1 LYFTFSNLV
10 PEPPEAGVG
19 LAWLSLSQ
27 AASGDAATYSGRLYN
42 EARALYDSAMINWEA
57 ENRRFIFFRDYDRVA
72 AFAELS
78 TKKSEQALENSK
90 SNASSL
96 EIKIRQKIDS
106 LNNLVTQINRV
117 FKAYPLTGE
126 IWNGISKGRMLLK
139 ESEIAYGKGQYLQ
152 ANKKIT
158 DSEYLLTA
166 SFEKASL
173 DLKEYFNNYPLW
185 QIWVNKTI
193 KESRQNQ
200 SCSIIID
207 KYSRKCIVYLSGV
220 RKYEYKVELSTNWV
234 GDKLEKGDKA
244 TPEGMYRITKKFK
257 SNKTK
262 YYKALLIDYPNE
274 TDKAEFKKAIARG
287 TLSRNAKIGSLI
299 EIHGNGGKGVDWTEG
314 CIALVDSEMDVVFKV
329 VKEGTPVT
337 IVGSMVDLKQVLD

>member
-1 LYFTFSNLV
+1 MRIKRAGKYVIGIVLFLILIPLCILLLASLV

-19 LAWLSLSQ
+19 LARLSLSQ

-117 FKAYPLTGE
+117 FKAYPLPGE

-166 SFEKASL
+166 AYEKASS
-173 DLKEYFNNYPLW
+173 
-185 QIWVNKTI
+185 IWKNILTI
-193 KESRQNQ
+193 
-200 SCSIIID
+200 
-207 KYSRKCIVYLSGV
+207 
-220 RKYEYKVELSTNWV
+220 T
-234 GDKLEKGDKA
+234 
-244 TPEGMYRITKKFK
+244 
-257 SNKTK
+257 
-262 YYKALLIDYPNE
+262 LLADM
-274 TDKAEFKKAIARG
+274 G
-287 TLSRNAKIGSLI
+287 
-299 EIHGNGGKGVDWTEG
+299 
-314 CIALVDSEMDVVFKV
+314 
-329 VKEGTPVT
+329 
-337 IVGSMVDLKQVLD
+337 